1 MVRKSSP
8 PLALHEVVRIVG
20 AEHAY
25 LLLCVDS
32 SSERLMLR
40 SARDAEGREVP
51 PGGYSAAVVER
62 VRMSRE
68 ALAASG
74 SADGSASLDGSA
86 LPARHM
92 LAAPLS
98 LGHRLFGVV
107 YLDRALGLGAFT
119 PDDVDILTA
128 IGDHLALALES
139 AHTER
144 LESERRALTRSQ
156 EAALDATRAKS
167 AFIAH
172 MSHELR
178 TPLTAII
185 GYSELL
191 ADLDETVSVG
201 DLTFELSEEGFT
213 PDDRVNG
220 AVEAYRGTYES
231 GDETIEMRAT
241 LWPDNEAADAFAAEM
256 VEAVDGEQVDTG
268 DTYTN
273 ETGTFW
279 AFFLEDER
287 GRYIWTTD
295 RGHVLQITGSADYV
309 SQFYASLP
317 L

>member
-1 MVRKSSP
+1 MSQQPPTGPTPEPSDDDAPRTPDEGEGFARSP
-8 PLALHEVVRIVG
+8 YDAPQTPPADDTTAAYPAASYGQAPDPGRTIYSDASTTEPEPEPEPDGGRPRWVLPAVIAVVVLLVAGGI
-20 AEHAY
+20 AAA
-25 LLLCVDS
+25 LLLGGDDEDPAPATS
-32 SSERLMLR
+32 PTPTAEATTTPEETEEPTEPSTSEEPTEEPEP
-40 SARDAEGREVP
+40 SATTEDPSAE
-51 PGGYSAAVVER
+51 
-62 VRMSRE
+62 
-68 ALAASG
+68 
-74 SADGSASLDGSA
+74 
-86 LPARHM
+86 PA
-92 LAAPLS
+92 
-98 LGHRLFGVV
+98 
-107 YLDRALGLGAFT
+107 
-119 PDDVDILTA
+119 
-128 IGDHLALALES
+128 
-139 AHTER
+139 
-144 LESERRALTRSQ
+144 
-156 EAALDATRAKS
+156 
-167 AFIAH
+167 
-172 MSHELR
+172 
-178 TPLTAII
+178 
-185 GYSELL
+185 SELL